1 MIHINP
7 QITPINLKNIKLDK
21 KYSTVPGLLRW
32 IKEEAEVLWF
42 AVMLVL
48 VIGFF
53 SWTLVDLTTGVSTSY
68 RYGLPLFSGLP
79 AEAQE
84 AVEYFQAHPPSN
96 NSEVVNGILVV
107 NVTITQ
113 YNFTPD
119 LIQARV
125 GEPVVLILNSPDL
138 ISAFYMRLPSGVINV
153 NVVPGMPSYA
163 YFLAPN
169 SPGNYT
175 WRESEYVGWGTS
187 YMTGTLEVEA

>member
-68 RYGLPLFSGLP
+68 RYGLPLFSASLQRLRRP
-79 AEAQE
+79 WSTSRRI
-84 AVEYFQAHPPSN
+84 PPP
-96 NSEVVNGILVV
+96 
-107 NVTITQ
+107 ITQ
-113 YNFTPD
+113 
-119 LIQARV
+119 R
-125 GEPVVLILNSPDL
+125 
-138 ISAFYMRLPSGVINV
+138 
-153 NVVPGMPSYA
+153 
-163 YFLAPN
+163 
-169 SPGNYT
+169 
-175 WRESEYVGWGTS
+175 W
-187 YMTGTLEVEA
+187 